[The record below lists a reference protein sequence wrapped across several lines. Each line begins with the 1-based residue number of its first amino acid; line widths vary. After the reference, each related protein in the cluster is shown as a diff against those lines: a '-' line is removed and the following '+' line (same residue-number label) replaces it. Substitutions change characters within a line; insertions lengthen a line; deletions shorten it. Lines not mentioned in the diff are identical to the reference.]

1 MIPMVDLKRQYAAL
15 KMEIDAA
22 VSDVLEKTQ
31 FILGPNVGQLVNL
44 PRHIRRRGHLR
55 LRLPRRSRWL
65 RWIPHPQAVDHEEAT
80 MRYVYIGLI
89 VAFTALVVL
98 FKFQNLET
106 VTVSLFSASMTL
118 SVSTLVMLLYV
129 LGMLTGGSLFALM
142 RGLIRRAR
150 RAP

>member
-1 MIPMVDLKRQYAAL
+1 
-15 KMEIDAA
+15 
-22 VSDVLEKTQ
+22 
-31 FILGPNVGQLVNL
+31 
-44 PRHIRRRGHLR
+44 
-55 LRLPRRSRWL
+55 
-65 RWIPHPQAVDHEEAT
+65 

-129 LGMLTGGSLFALM
+129 LGMLTGGSLLALM

-150 RAP
+150 RTP

>member
-1 MIPMVDLKRQYAAL
+1 
-15 KMEIDAA
+15 
-22 VSDVLEKTQ
+22 
-31 FILGPNVGQLVNL
+31 
-44 PRHIRRRGHLR
+44 
-55 LRLPRRSRWL
+55 
-65 RWIPHPQAVDHEEAT
+65 

-89 VAFTALVVL
+89 VSFTALVVL

-142 RGLIRRAR
+142 RGLIQRAR
-150 RAP
+150 RTP